1 MSLHEIPA
9 LVFIIAFVVSLS
21 PARRLNHYVLAF
33 LVALGCGL
41 TSAVLMMIVWGV
53 VSLAGTKRWWWISVI
68 AKNLMKGASRAR

>member
-1 MSLHEIPA
+1 MNLHEIPA

-41 TSAVLMMIVWGV
+41 TSAVLMLIVWGV
-53 VSLAGTKRWWWISVI
+53 MSLAG
-68 AKNLMKGASRAR
+68 